1 MFKFKAYRNE
11 LARNGLVYSRANRVR
26 KWNTVQIVFLSLL
39 CVLFVIYSFTLLYP
53 IYWTV
58 INSFKQPREF
68 LLDVYGLPEKWMWEN
83 YANAFTIEA
92 KGKNIWDM
100 FISNIITTFPSLALI
115 LFSSSL
121 AAYTLTKY
129 SFPGSGAIYNFVLVA
144 GMLPFSASIPALYS
158 FFQATGLYDNYLGI
172 IFMMGGG
179 FGYPFLL
186 LYNFYLGISWTYAE
200 AAQMDGAN
208 DYQVFLRVM
217 FPQSVPMLVA
227 ILIMIFM
234 GVWGNFTD
242 ILLYLPSHPTLAV
255 GTKLLSDSMESSSEW
270 PALFAALLVTT
281 VPIGALYIWANKMFF
296 NMRVATGIKG

>member
-1 MFKFKAYRNE
+1 MFV
-11 LARNGLVYSRANRVR
+11 LR
-26 KWNTVQIVFLSLL
+26 K
-39 CVLFVIYSFTLLYP
+39 VLKV
-53 IYWTV
+53 
-58 INSFKQPREF
+58 
-68 LLDVYGLPEKWMWEN
+68 
-83 YANAFTIEA
+83 
-92 KGKNIWDM
+92 
-100 FISNIITTFPSLALI
+100 ALI
-115 LFSSSL
+115 TAAFATVTGCAAPTVNTNVAISSKLSMTPDLNPGLHAMPDWGDKIAVVPASGSKKNDPTYSAIKSSL
-121 AAYTLTKY
+121 ENLLVAAHLEPVTA
-129 SFPGSGAIYNFVLVA
+129 GSGEKYRMSVSWSVK
-144 GMLPFSASIPALYS
+144 PSR
-158 FFQATGLYDNYLGI
+158 I
-172 IFMMGGG
+172 IRRSEQVPVTVMGGG